1 MTDRPHPTTVPYAP
15 QLAFLTTP
23 LARSLALSLG
33 FHLLLFLS
41 WPKPAPPPSEPA
53 PMVVSLA
60 PPADDRQERPTPLP
74 KEALARTETARA
86 APAKIAKQDA
96 PPTLSKHEPV
106 REAAPRKDKLPET
119 VRKDEPPPIPA
130 PPTPSRPNAREEIPE
145 KTVIA
150 ERELPT
156 VNQLLPPLYSSDGGG
171 NRARVPL
178 ETKEPQYVSYFNSIK
193 RSIDANWKY
202 PELALRYG
210 LQGRLIVEFEISEN
224 GQLDGLR
231 VIRSSGSSLLDEEA
245 VRAIRSAAPFAPI
258 PRWIEQKPLAITAR
272 MEYHDGRLTRP
283 AR

>member
-1 MTDRPHPTTVPYAP
+1 MIDGPHLRTILYAP
-15 QLAFLTTP
+15 PLAFLTTP

-41 WPKPAPPPSEPA
+41 WPNPAAPPSESA

-60 PPADDRQERPTPLP
+60 PPANSRQQSPPP
-74 KEALARTETARA
+74 KGTLGPTETPRA
-86 APAKIAKQDA
+86 APARIAKRDA
-96 PPTLSKHEPV
+96 PPTFRKREPV
-106 REAAPRKDKLPET
+106 RDEASKKGPPPET
-119 VRKDEPPPIPA
+119 AKKDEALSIPA
-130 PPTPSRPNAREEIPE
+130 SPTQPRPSAREELPE
-145 KTVIA
+145 KTVIT

-156 VNQLLPPLYSSDGGG
+156 VKQLLPPLYSSDGGG
-171 NRARVPL
+171 SRARVSL
-178 ETKEPQYVSYFNSIK
+178 ESKEPQYVSYFTSIK

-210 LQGRLIVEFEISEN
+210 LQGRLIVEFEISET

-258 PRWIEQKPLAITAR
+258 PRWIEQKPLPITAR
-272 MEYHDGRLTRP
+272 MEYYDGRLSRP
-283 AR
+283 SR